1 VTGTAVDSETLRRWL
16 GDVCDGQVTDWG
28 QLVSGNSRE
37 SFAATVQA
45 REAPLRVVVRHDGGG
60 GPVAGTELSLQRE
73 AVVYRALASSGL
85 PIPRIYGVSTSLQA
99 IAISMM
105 PGSPEQPER
114 ALGDLLRRLGEL
126 HRLDVDGLE
135 LPGFRRTAI
144 GDLELWGTIAKD
156 KLAEP
161 DEVVEFAL
169 TELRELFPGEP
180 ARLALC
186 HGDAGINNFLA
197 QDGRVTAL
205 LDWEFAHLGDPH
217 DDLAWITVRALMFGS
232 RIDDFAGL
240 VRDHYGDRPVSAAR
254 LRYWQAVVV
263 LRNLICCLAVATGTE
278 RSRDRFVH
286 LMLLPGL
293 RHRLVRMLAELRG
306 IALAPPPPLPEPSRP
321 PGDLLVAEVAAG
333 LGELVAEIPGD
344 EPRQRAKRMRR
355 LLGGFAETWSLA
367 VEVERANQADRD
379 AAGADRVAR
388 LRYLGRATER
398 ELALVPRLSPI
409 AGAPLA
415 GLKEDL
421 T

>member
-1 VTGTAVDSETLRRWL
+1 VIGTTVDAETLRRWL
-16 GDVCDGQVTDWG
+16 GEVCDGQVTDWS

-37 SFAATVQA
+37 SFAATVLVERQ
-45 REAPLRVVVRHDGGG
+45 PLRVVVRHDGGG
-60 GPVAGTELSLQRE
+60 GPVAGTELSLERE
-73 AVVYRALASSGL
+73 AVVYRALGSSGL
-85 PIPRIYGVSTSLQA
+85 PIPQIYGVSTSLQA
-99 IAISMM
+99 IAISLM

-114 ALGDLLRRLGEL
+114 AMGDLIRRLGEL
-126 HRLDVDGLE
+126 HGLDIDALE

-144 GDLELWGTIAKD
+144 GDLELWSQIAED

-161 DEVVEFAL
+161 DELVEFAL
-169 TELRELFPGEP
+169 TELRELFVGEP
-180 ARLALC
+180 DRLVLC

-240 VRDHYGDRPVSAAR
+240 VRDHYGGRPVSAAR

-263 LRNLICCLAVATGTE
+263 LRNLICCLAVATGPE

-306 IALAPPPPLPEPSRP
+306 VALQAPAALPEPTRP
-321 PGDLLVAEVAAG
+321 PGDLLVGEVAAG

-355 LLGGFAETWSLA
+355 LLAGFAETWSLA
-367 VEVERANQADRD
+367 VAVERANQADRD
-379 AAGADRVAR
+379 AAGTDRVAQ

-421 T
+421 A